1 MGMCALLIGRKVA
14 DACHDSFGSFILLCD
29 QWVFM
34 LIFIEIYNTLEL
46 PTIFVFL
53 KNKICCHIK
62 LNIHINNLI
71 IKILLISC

>member
-46 PTIFVFL
+46 PTTF
-53 KNKICCHIK
+53 CHIK